1 MLQDRLHHA
10 PWFFP
15 DASREITR
23 HAVQELASRRKET
36 TVPPFDVI
44 LFDVGGVLL
53 SNGWDRGERAAVA
66 EHFRLD
72 LEALETRSVEVMPA
86 WDRGEINRNQYLDAA
101 VFYEPR
107 SFSQDEFFESMLSQS
122 RLLPDGALEILREV
136 AASNRFL
143 VGALNN
149 EPREMNEFRF
159 GKYELR
165 RYFKVAFSSCYM
177 GVRKPEPAM
186 FRRALDIL
194 GCPPYR
200 VLFIDDREKNV
211 AGGEEAGMKAILFRG
226 ADALRSELERLG
238 VV

>member
-1 MLQDRLHHA
+1 M
-10 PWFFP
+10 
-15 DASREITR
+15 
-23 HAVQELASRRKET
+23 
-36 TVPPFDVI
+36 
-44 LFDVGGVLL
+44 

-72 LEALETRSVEVMPA
+72 LEAIETRSVEVMPA

-136 AASNRFL
+136 AASNRFQ

-149 EPREMNEFRF
+149 EARETNDFRF
-159 GKYELR
+159 AKFGLR

-186 FRRALDIL
+186 FRRALVIL